1 MKDMSCFFRI
11 SAFAVIASVSFSLA
25 ACDDSTSAKAEE
37 VPESSSIAPE
47 LSSGTVQESSSSDAP
62 ESFSWPVLES
72 SSSHELN
79 SAYCDSVTRKEVPYT
94 CGDSLEIDG
103 VYYREDVYTRPKAAG
118 CTYKC
123 QNNEWTFVP
132 AKDIPD
138 TAMVVSDYDR
148 LSESE
153 FARKLNF
160 KKCNAENEGEVRTG
174 WSGINPKYGS
184 EVFYRCEQGTW
195 VEREASV
202 KCDTAGVAIGAIC
215 RAEINATSIGVG
227 VVYTR
232 AYTYEG
238 AGNWNLLLET
248 SNTGRRFNIG
258 GLAKMTE
265 TCSSENEG
273 AKAHLIYGV
282 EPDVIGFYYM
292 CSEGEWTEV
301 DETNYRCTTV
311 NTAVGDTCSY
321 ESGDSTLHFLFMYAD
336 YYRDDFY
343 HENVWV
349 ESTVDPDLGYCP
361 QAYTQ
366 GTEPTYI
373 QKDGKFYYCYFG
385 KWVTAGFVPHQETDP
400 RKEGLTDEEYD
411 VLDLPKEASAG
422 DRVGGLLENC
432 FDNVRV
438 DLGGPDEWYYEMYD
452 YCLSKNYYR
461 YRENGT
467 WTLETEEEQKAIQY
481 SGPPE
486 CTPESEG
493 MEYSYLPLS
502 RDPGRI
508 YKRIGVRP
516 ATIVTSLN
524 TIEETFYC
532 DDSLVA
538 YIFGRSEKK

>member
-1 MKDMSCFFRI
+1 MSIVPRKKLFRI
-11 SAFAVIASVSFSLA
+11 AGLAALGLAFSLV
-25 ACDDSTSAKAEE
+25 ACDDSSSAKAED
-37 VPESSSIAPE
+37 APE

-62 ESFSWPVLES
+62 ESSSGTVLES
-72 SSSHELN
+72 SSSHELD

-94 CGDSLEIDG
+94 CGDSLGTDG
-103 VYYREDVYTRPKAAG
+103 IYYRESGFLRQEATG

-123 QNNEWTFVP
+123 QNNMWSFVP

-138 TAMVVSDYDR
+138 TATVVSDYDR

-195 VEREASV
+195 VDREASV

-248 SNTGRRFNIG
+248 SNTGRRLNIG
-258 GLAKMTE
+258 GLSQMEEK
-265 TCSSENEG
+265 CSPENEG
-273 AKAHLIYGV
+273 AKAHLVYGI

-292 CSEGEWTEV
+292 CSEGEWTEI

-321 ESGDSTLHFLFMYAD
+321 ESGDSTLHFLFMYVID
-336 YYRDDFY
+336 YQDFW
-343 HENVWV
+343 HENTWV
-349 ESTVDPDLGYCP
+349 ESTIDPEFGYCP
-361 QAYTQ
+361 HTFTDP
-366 GTEPTYI
+366 TELTYI
-373 QKDGKFYYCYFG
+373 QKDGKFYYCDFG

-411 VLDLPKEASAG
+411 VLDLPKEATVG

-438 DLGGPDEWYYEMYD
+438 DLGGPDEWYSETYD

-467 WTLETEEEQKAIQY
+467 WTLETEEVKDSVKY
-481 SGPPE
+481 RWPPE

-493 MEYSYLPLS
+493 MEYSYLPQS
-502 RDPGRI
+502 RDPGKI

>member
-1 MKDMSCFFRI
+1 MNALRHI
-11 SAFAVIASVSFSLA
+11 SAVAAAAFAASLSFPLA
-25 ACDDSTSAKAEE
+25 ACDDSTSAKAED
-37 VPESSSIAPE
+37 VPE
-47 LSSGTVQESSSSDAP
+47 LSSGAEPESSSGT
-62 ESFSWPVLES
+62 VLES
-72 SSSHELN
+72 SASQKID
-79 SAYCDSVTRKEVPYT
+79 SAYCDSVTRKEVPYI
-94 CGDSLEIDG
+94 CGDSLGTDG
-103 VYYREDVYTRPKAAG
+103 IYYRESGFMRQEATG

-123 QNNEWTFVP
+123 QNNMWSFVP

-138 TAMVVSDYDR
+138 TATVVSDYDR

-195 VEREASV
+195 VDREASV

-215 RAEINATSIGVG
+215 RVEMNATSIGVG

-238 AGNWNLLLET
+238 AGTWTLLLET
-248 SNTGRRFNIG
+248 SDTGRRLNIG
-258 GLAKMTE
+258 GLSQMEEK
-265 TCSSENEG
+265 CFPENEG
-273 AKAHLIYGV
+273 AKAHLIYGI

-292 CSEGEWTEV
+292 CSGGKWTEI

-321 ESGDSTLHFLFMYAD
+321 ESGDSTLHFLFMYVID
-336 YYRDDFY
+336 YQDFW
-343 HENVWV
+343 HENTWV
-349 ESTVDPDLGYCP
+349 ESTIDPEFGYCP
-361 QAYTQ
+361 HTFTDP
-366 GTEPTYI
+366 TELTYI
-373 QKDGKFYYCYFG
+373 QKDGKFYYCDFG

-411 VLDLPKEASAG
+411 VLDLPKEATVG

-438 DLGGPDEWYYEMYD
+438 DLGGPDEWYSETYD

-467 WTLETEEEQKAIQY
+467 WTLETEEEKDSVKY
-481 SGPPE
+481 RWPPE

-493 MEYSYLPLS
+493 MEYSYLPQS
-502 RDPGRI
+502 RDPGKI

-516 ATIVTSLN
+516 ATIETSQQ
-524 TIEETFYC
+524 TIEDTFYC